1 MPLQRNSSTKFI
13 LKYLIFS
20 KYKILVGSNLF
31 LNRSFLYFRFMIL
44 VTGGTGLVGSHL
56 LYKLA
61 LNTDRIRAIYR
72 ENSNLNA
79 VKNVFSYYSINSE
92 ELFNKI
98 EWVKA
103 DITDILELKNAFKNI
118 TKVYHCAA
126 LISFDPRDYEKMYK
140 INIEGTTNIVNFC
153 IDNKV
158 SKLCFVSSIATLD
171 KSVNS
176 DIINECCEWVS
187 NKNKSDYAITKHGAE
202 MEVWRASQEGVE
214 VIIINPGV
222 ILGAG
227 FWNSGTGELFSKIN
241 KGFNFYSEGITGF
254 VTVNDVVKSM
264 INLMESSIKNDQF
277 VLVAENLSFKTVFSE
292 IAKAFGK
299 KKPKI
304 KITKFRSAVLWRI
317 DKIWS
322 FITNSKPIL
331 TKKSAQSLHTKS
343 YYSSDKI
350 IKELDFKF
358 EKISASIKS
367 ICELYKNNLKKRE

>member
-1 MPLQRNSSTKFI
+1 
-13 LKYLIFS
+13 
-20 KYKILVGSNLF
+20 
-31 LNRSFLYFRFMIL
+31 MIL

-61 LNTDRIRAIYR
+61 LNTNSIKAIYR

-103 DITDILELKNAFKNI
+103 DITDILELKSVFENI

-126 LISFDPRDYEKMYK
+126 LISFDSRDYEKMHR

-158 SKLCFVSSIATLD
+158 RKLCFVSSIATLD

-176 DIINECCEWVS
+176 DIINESSEWVS

-241 KGFNFYSEGITGF
+241 KGFNFYSEGITGY
-254 VTVNDVVKSM
+254 VTVTDVVKSM
-264 INLMESSIKNDQF
+264 INLMDSSIKNDQF

-292 IAKAFGK
+292 IAIAFGK

-304 KITKFRSAVLWRI
+304 KITKFISAVFWRV
-317 DKIWS
+317 DKFRS
-322 FITNSKPIL
+322 FITNRKPIL
-331 TKKSAQSLHTKS
+331 TKKLAQSLHTKR

-350 IKELDFKF
+350 INTLDFKF
-358 EKISASIKS
+358 ENIPNVIQN
-367 ICELYKNNLKKRE
+367 ICTIYKQTNS